1 MFRPNE
7 IERCSM
13 LLSPQMEALEMRIM
27 DDIVRRLRINGE
39 ITSAADW
46 QINRLYELG
55 VSKRELKKIIQRT
68 LKLDKA
74 EISHLY
80 KQVIRMGYARS
91 RELYKAKGRPWI
103 PFEDN
108 YGLQQLIAAVAEQTD
123 QTLQNI
129 TQSLGFAVRM
139 PSGQLAFQPIAEYYQ
154 RTLDA
159 AMLDISSGAFD
170 YNTVLKRT
178 VREMTNSGLR
188 TVDYATGHSNRVEVA
203 ARRAVMTGLTQLT
216 DKVTEDTAREL
227 ETDMWEITWH
237 SGFRPEHWWGGRW
250 YSSADLVKVCGYGT
264 VTGLCGANC
273 YHQKFPVI
281 PGISVPA
288 YSQEEL
294 DRLNA
299 EEQKPRE
306 FGGKTYTKYEAL
318 QHQRRLETT
327 MRAQRQEIK
336 LLQDGGA
343 KEEDITAARA
353 RYRGTS
359 AEYARFSE
367 AVDLPQQRERVT
379 VDGLG
384 AIGVGKYTGGS
395 DRPAMK
401 QRVGSHITG
410 TVSGQE
416 RAELL
421 EHPRVKVGLTPANV
435 NSSSIDNSAISG
447 IIKISKAAKQ
457 DPIKWLP
464 KSEEITS
471 DARKRLTDYAKAHN
485 IILTGLRRSD
495 VDEALVRETIENAAS
510 MLKVYP
516 ELNAAP
522 ERPFTIKVVNG
533 LEPNTFAQTT
543 RRENQNVLQIN
554 ANAFRD
560 SAKLAEEYSK
570 LANDKWFVKGTDYG
584 AIIKHEI
591 GHMYQTKHKLSDE
604 TIVDAALRVSG
615 QPDRKSLFRFLTDTL
630 SEYAGSYKDGSEII
644 SEVFADYYGSKE
656 PTAFSVAFMD
666 ALKGMR

>member
-7 IERCSM
+7 IERFSM
-13 LLSPQMEALEMRIM
+13 ILEPQMRALEMRIM

-55 VSKRELKKIIQRT
+55 VSKREIKKIIQRT

-154 RTLDA
+154 RTLDN

-178 VREMTNSGLR
+178 VKEMTNSGLR
-188 TVDYATGHSNRVEVA
+188 TVDYASGHSNRVEVA

-216 DKVTEDTAREL
+216 DKVTEDNAKAL
-227 ETDMWEITWH
+227 GTDMWEITWH
-237 SGFRPEHWWGGRW
+237 SGARPTHWWGGRW
-250 YSSADLVKVCGYGT
+250 YNSADLVKVCGYGT

-281 PGISVPA
+281 PGISEPT
-288 YSQEEL
+288 YTQEEL
-294 DRLNA
+294 DELNRK
-299 EEQKPRE
+299 EMEPIPY
-306 FGGKTYTKYEAL
+306 GGKTYTKYEAL
-318 QHQRRLETT
+318 QHQRRMETT
-327 MRAQRQEIK
+327 MRAQRQEIR

-359 AEYARFSE
+359 AEYARFSQ

-384 AIGVGKYTGGS
+384 NIGQGKSTGGS

-401 QRVGSHITG
+401 QRVGSKITG
-410 TVSGQE
+410 TVSDQE

-421 EHPRVKVGLTPANV
+421 EHPRTEFGLTSVGNG
-435 NSSSIDNSAISG
+435 G
-447 IIKISKAAKQ
+447 IIKLTNREAQLKHIFGERTGHIPFTPENVKLLEDTANNWENYRGKDGRGNLWHVKIQNDGSQIWVRSQNGVINEGGVNTTPRPWFKETGLDDNPFNTGK
-457 DPIKWLP
+457 
-464 KSEEITS
+464 
-471 DARKRLTDYAKAHN
+471 ARKEK
-485 IILTGLRRSD
+485 
-495 VDEALVRETIENAAS
+495 
-510 MLKVYP
+510 K
-516 ELNAAP
+516 
-522 ERPFTIKVVNG
+522 K
-533 LEPNTFAQTT
+533 
-543 RRENQNVLQIN
+543 
-554 ANAFRD
+554 
-560 SAKLAEEYSK
+560 
-570 LANDKWFVKGTDYG
+570 
-584 AIIKHEI
+584 
-591 GHMYQTKHKLSDE
+591 
-604 TIVDAALRVSG
+604 
-615 QPDRKSLFRFLTDTL
+615 
-630 SEYAGSYKDGSEII
+630 
-644 SEVFADYYGSKE
+644 
-656 PTAFSVAFMD
+656 
-666 ALKGMR
+666 

>member
-1 MFRPNE
+1 MLKPNE
-7 IERCSM
+7 IERFAM
-13 LLSPQMEALEMRIM
+13 LLDPQFKALEMRIM
-27 DDIVRRLRINGE
+27 EDIIRRIRINGE

-46 QINRLYELG
+46 QIVRLYELG
-55 VSKRELKKIIQRT
+55 KPKREIKKIIQRT

-154 RTLDA
+154 KTLDS

-178 VREMTNSGLR
+178 VKELTNSGLR
-188 TVDYATGHSNRVEVA
+188 TVDYASGHSNRVEVA

-216 DKVTEDTAREL
+216 DKVTEDNARAL
-227 ETDMWEITWH
+227 GTDMWEITWH
-237 SGFRPEHWWGGRW
+237 SGARPTHWWGGRW
-250 YSSADLVKVCGYGT
+250 YNSADLVKVCGYGT

-294 DRLNA
+294 EKLNA

-318 QHQRRLETT
+318 QHQRRMETT
-327 MRAQRQEIK
+327 MRAQRQEIR

-359 AEYARFSE
+359 AEYTRFSE
-367 AVDLPQQRERVT
+367 TVDLPQQRERVT

-384 AIGVGKYTGGS
+384 NIGVGKYTNGS
-395 DRPAMK
+395 DRKAMQ
-401 QRVGSHITG
+401 QRVGSHVTG

-421 EHPRVKVGLTPANV
+421 EHPRMGLKFLTNG
-435 NSSSIDNSAISG
+435 SESG
-447 IIKISKAAKQ
+447 IIE
-457 DPIKWLP
+457 
-464 KSEEITS
+464 SEEIRRIRDEVIPSMNTSTIALRQAIHRQGTKMYLDRQLKLKSVNQYGPSYLTIS
-471 DARKRLTDYAKAHN
+471 DAEILELVAQFKGKGEIYLSAKNSRWNHQEV
-485 IILTGLRRSD
+485 IITNDKIVGVAVNNLTGKEVPTSVFKIHYGD
-495 VDEALVRETIENAAS
+495 NGIHIVPD
-510 MLKVYP
+510 YP
-516 ELNAAP
+516 
-522 ERPFTIKVVNG
+522 
-533 LEPNTFAQTT
+533 
-543 RRENQNVLQIN
+543 
-554 ANAFRD
+554 
-560 SAKLAEEYSK
+560 SK
-570 LANDKWFVKGTDYG
+570 KKRVK
-584 AIIKHEI
+584 
-591 GHMYQTKHKLSDE
+591 
-604 TIVDAALRVSG
+604 
-615 QPDRKSLFRFLTDTL
+615 
-630 SEYAGSYKDGSEII
+630 
-644 SEVFADYYGSKE
+644 
-656 PTAFSVAFMD
+656 
-666 ALKGMR
+666 

>member
-1 MFRPNE
+1 MFQPNE
-7 IERCSM
+7 IERFAM
-13 LLSPQMEALEMRIM
+13 LLDPQIKALEMRIM

-46 QINRLYELG
+46 QVNRLYELG
-55 VSKRELKKIIQRT
+55 VSKREIKKIIQRT

-178 VREMTNSGLR
+178 VKEMTSSGLR

-237 SGFRPEHWWGGRW
+237 SGARPTHWWGGRW

-294 DRLNA
+294 DKLNA

-318 QHQRRLETT
+318 QRQRRLETT
-327 MRAQRQEIK
+327 MRAQRQEIR

-343 KEEDITAARA
+343 AEEDIIAARA

-359 AEYARFSE
+359 AEYARFSD

-401 QRVGSHITG
+401 QRVGSRITG
-410 TVSGQE
+410 TVFGQE
-416 RAELL
+416 RAEPL
-421 EHPRVKVGLTPANV
+421 EHPRMKVGLTPANV

-464 KSEEITS
+464 KGDEITS
-471 DARKRLTDYAKAHN
+471 DARK
-485 IILTGLRRSD
+485 
-495 VDEALVRETIENAAS
+495 
-510 MLKVYP
+510 
-516 ELNAAP
+516 
-522 ERPFTIKVVNG
+522 
-533 LEPNTFAQTT
+533 
-543 RRENQNVLQIN
+543 
-554 ANAFRD
+554 
-560 SAKLAEEYSK
+560 
-570 LANDKWFVKGTDYG
+570 
-584 AIIKHEI
+584 
-591 GHMYQTKHKLSDE
+591 
-604 TIVDAALRVSG
+604 
-615 QPDRKSLFRFLTDTL
+615 
-630 SEYAGSYKDGSEII
+630 
-644 SEVFADYYGSKE
+644 
-656 PTAFSVAFMD
+656 
-666 ALKGMR
+666 

>member
-1 MFRPNE
+1 MLKPNE
-7 IERCSM
+7 IERFAM
-13 LLSPQMEALEMRIM
+13 LLDAPFKALEMRIM
-27 DDIVRRLRINGE
+27 EDIIRRIKINSE

-46 QINRLYELG
+46 QIVRLYELG
-55 VSKRELKKIIQRT
+55 KSKREIKKIIRGE
-68 LKLDKA
+68 LDLDKA

-80 KQVIRMGYARS
+80 KQVLRMGYARMQ
-91 RELYKAKGRPWI
+91 ELYKAKGKAQL
-103 PFEDN
+103 PFAEN
-108 YGLQQLIAAVAEQTD
+108 TVLQQLIAAIAEQTS
-123 QTLQNI
+123 QTVQNI

-139 PSGQLAFQPIAEYYQ
+139 PSGQLAFQPVAEYYQ
-154 RTLDA
+154 KTLDA
-159 AMLDISSGAFD
+159 AMLDISTGAFD

-178 VREMTNSGLR
+178 VKEMTNSGLR

-227 ETDMWEITWH
+227 DTDMWEITWH
-237 SGFRPEHWWGGRW
+237 SGARPSHWWGGRW
-250 YSSADLVKVCGYGT
+250 YNSADLVRVCGLGT

-281 PGISVPA
+281 PGISEPT
-288 YSQEEL
+288 YTQEEL

-318 QHQRRLETT
+318 QRQRRLETT

-343 KEEDITAARA
+343 AEEDIIAARA

-395 DRPAMK
+395 DRKAMQ
-401 QRVGSHITG
+401 QRVGSHVTG

-421 EHPRVKVGLTPANV
+421 EHPRVQYSLTSGANG
-435 NSSSIDNSAISG
+435 G
-447 IIKISKAAKQ
+447 IIKLPEQEAQLEHIFGTRTGHIPRTPENMKLLADTANGAKNY
-457 DPIKWLP
+457 
-464 KSEEITS
+464 
-471 DARKRLTDYAKAHN
+471 RGTDGHGN
-485 IILTGLRRSD
+485 IWHVKLGDDNSQVWVRSRD
-495 VDEALVRETIENAAS
+495 GIINEGGI
-510 MLKVYP
+510 
-516 ELNAAP
+516 NAAP
-522 ERPFTIKVVNG
+522 RPWDKETG
-533 LEPNTFAQTT
+533 LNDNPFNTGKA
-543 RRENQNVLQIN
+543 R
-554 ANAFRD
+554 
-560 SAKLAEEYSK
+560 
-570 LANDKWFVKGTDYG
+570 KG
-584 AIIKHEI
+584 K
-591 GHMYQTKHKLSDE
+591 KK
-604 TIVDAALRVSG
+604 
-615 QPDRKSLFRFLTDTL
+615 
-630 SEYAGSYKDGSEII
+630 
-644 SEVFADYYGSKE
+644 
-656 PTAFSVAFMD
+656 
-666 ALKGMR
+666 